1 MSTESKTRRIRLE
14 ELVGASFRSGRT
26 SGRGM
31 VQNVSYGGVFVRSPL
46 LLPRGASID
55 AQLTT
60 RKGHAIRIHGTVRW
74 NTASCSVPLSVC
86 GFGMCVTR
94 PSEEFLDFVSGVF
107 RTGDPAPR

>member
-1 MSTESKTRRIRLE
+1 MKRRVRLE
-14 ELVGASFRSGRT
+14 NLVGATFASGRA

-31 VQNVSYGGVFVRSPL
+31 VQDVSYGGVFVRSPL

-60 RKGHAIRIHGTVRW
+60 RNGNTISIRGTVRW

-86 GFGMCVTR
+86 GFGVCVTR
-94 PSEEFLDFVSGVF
+94 PTEDFLDFVSGAF
-107 RTGDPAPR
+107 RAEAAIPR